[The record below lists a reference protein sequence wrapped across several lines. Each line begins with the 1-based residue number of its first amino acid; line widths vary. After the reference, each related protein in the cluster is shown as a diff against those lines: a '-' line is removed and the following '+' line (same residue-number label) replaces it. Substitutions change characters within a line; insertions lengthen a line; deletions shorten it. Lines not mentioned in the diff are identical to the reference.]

1 MLVEYYFLFKLSN
14 FTMAVFSSTGASY
27 QPSMDLDVFRRRYP
41 AVYMYR
47 QVGCVEV
54 VVICGFSRL

>member
-27 QPSMDLDVFRRRYP
+27 QPSMDRDVFRRRYP
-41 AVYMYR
+41 AVNMCR
-47 QVGCVEV
+47 QVDCMDV
-54 VVICGFSRL
+54 VVICRFSRL